1 MAKVEIKGL
10 NKLRR
15 ALAAAEK
22 RNPQITAQT
31 VTAIALDLA
40 GRSAQQAPVDTG
52 DLRNNCTAVVNGSE
66 VYKEQRAVSGGIIPA
81 DKVTATVGYSL
92 PYALRQH
99 EELNYDHPRGGK
111 AKFLEDPLNE
121 KQSDYIKALKAIPK
135 EVIK

>member
-99 EELNYDHPRGGK
+99 EELNYYHPRGGK